1 MLTTEISTKKVKE
14 LLDAQDDLLLLD
26 CRRDDEHAICQIDG
40 AVLIP
45 MDELPTRIGE
55 LDAAREKLLV
65 VYCHHGMRSLRV
77 VNWLRQQGFDKSQSM
92 SGGIHAW
99 SEEIDPSVPTY

>member
-1 MLTTEISTKKVKE
+1 MLPTEISTKKVKE

-26 CRRDDEHAICQIDG
+26 CRRDDEYAICQIDG
-40 AVLIP
+40 SILIP

-55 LDAAREKLLV
+55 LEAAREKPVV

-77 VNWLRQQGFDKSQSM
+77 VNWLRQQGFDNSQSM